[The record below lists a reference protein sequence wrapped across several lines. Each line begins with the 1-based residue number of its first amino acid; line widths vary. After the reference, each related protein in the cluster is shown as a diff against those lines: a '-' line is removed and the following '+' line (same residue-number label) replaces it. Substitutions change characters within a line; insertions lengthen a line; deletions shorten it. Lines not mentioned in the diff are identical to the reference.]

1 MGRPKKE
8 GISMKLS
15 PVLLVAVAE
24 AIIDCS
30 SNNGGCSHTCS
41 NSECSCPPC
50 WTLKSDGLGCQPE
63 ADKVTLSCG
72 NTTMGLKVDKCV
84 LDGYA
89 AAEAYAGSDDTVAAC
104 KMQAVDNGDFFQVSS
119 NLNDCGTAVDFSNE
133 SKLDYTNKLTIPA
146 EVLEGGIILNAPL
159 EWEYTCSYK
168 TEYELEANMEMK
180 SEIIQGSF
188 KVEDAEFN
196 FDFGFY
202 SSINLQTKLDSP
214 VFRVGNQ
221 INFAATMNNGEVLNK
236 IHYVM
241 TDCKVKNEN
250 GQAYTI
256 WDSSDTDKCTG
267 SPIAFTAIDPAP
279 TGMAGFS
286 YNGFQFLNNPPDA
299 QTLVCD
305 IRVCH
310 EDNTSSACQTGCY
323 AVNVDECTEGTHN
336 CDPNAKCTDTDDGF
350 TCECNAGYDGDGVIS
365 YNSDG
370 DLIMGCNNID
380 ECAIGIS
387 NCGANAQCIDTIGGF
402 DCECIAGYNGDGFSC
417 VNNDE
422 CAAGTHD
429 CDVNAKCTDT
439 DGGFDCECNAGYN
452 GDGVALGMGCADA
465 DECRY
470 RTDNCHNWAR
480 CTNTIGSFDCACYD
494 GYAGDGVTSCQK
506 KRSVIVQEAQLM
518 SWSEA
523 YSACQA
529 LTWKYGLDARYGY
542 RSPIPRN
549 AAEQEYINSIVGDAE
564 FVPLGI
570 ARQERSNW
578 EWVDRHNGE
587 ALTYT
592 QWGANQPDS
601 ASSQENCVTKWYAN
615 GNEYWKASN
624 CDLQQRM
631 TLVCFE
637 YVRETEYVFELLSLD
652 GIDPI
657 N

>member
-63 ADKVTLSCG
+63 ADKVTLSCAS
-72 NTTMGLKVDKCV
+72 TSMGLKVDKCV

-89 AAEAYAGSDDTVAAC
+89 AGDAYAGSDGNVAAC
-104 KMQAVDNGDFFQVSS
+104 KMQAVDNGDFYQVSS
-119 NLNDCGTAVDFSNE
+119 NLNDCGTAVDFSDA

-146 EVLEGGIILNAPL
+146 EVLEGGITLNAPI

-168 TEYELEANMEMK
+168 TEYEVEANMDTK
-180 SEIIQGSF
+180 LEIHQSSF

-202 SSINLQTKLDSP
+202 SSTDLTTKLTNP
-214 VFRVGNQ
+214 IFRVGNQ

-236 IHYVM
+236 IHYVI

-250 GQAYTI
+250 GQAFTI
-256 WDSSDTDKCTG
+256 WDSSDTDKCTE
-267 SPIAFTAIDPAP
+267 SPIAFTAIDQAP

-286 YNGFQFLNNPPDA
+286 YNGFQFLNNPPDT
-299 QTLVCD
+299 QSLVCD

-310 EDNTSSACQTGCY
+310 EDNKSSACQTGCY
-323 AVNVDECTEGTHN
+323 AVNVDECTEGTHD

-350 TCECNAGYDGDGVIS
+350 TCECNAGY
-365 YNSDG
+365 
-370 DLIMGCNNID
+370 
-380 ECAIGIS
+380 
-387 NCGANAQCIDTIGGF
+387 
-402 DCECIAGYNGDGFSC
+402 NGDG
-417 VNNDE
+417 
-422 CAAGTHD
+422 A
-429 CDVNAKCTDT
+429 
-439 DGGFDCECNAGYN
+439 
-452 GDGVALGMGCADA
+452 ALGIGCADV

-470 RTDNCHNWAR
+470 GTDNCVNWAR

-494 GYAGDGVTSCQK
+494 GYAGDGVTSCKK
-506 KRSVIVQEAQLM
+506 KRRVIVQEPKLM
-518 SWSEA
+518 SWMEA
-523 YSACQA
+523 YSGCAE
-529 LTWKYGLDARYGY
+529 LKWKYGLDARHGF
-542 RSPIPRN
+542 RVPIPRD

-564 FVPLGI
+564 FVPTGI
-570 ARQERSNW
+570 AREDWSNGK
-578 EWVDRHNGE
+578 WVDRHSGE
-587 ALTYT
+587 ALTFT
-592 QWGANQPDS
+592 MWGANQPDS
-601 ASSQENCVTKWYAN
+601 ASSEENYVTIWYEN
-615 GNEYWKASN
+615 GNEYWKASTR
-624 CDLQQRM
+624 DLQQRM

-637 YVRETEYVFELLSLD
+637 YLHHTEYVGDYVFEALSLD
-652 GIDPI
+652 DLVPWF
-657 N
+657 